1 MNQKFK
7 RTSSLLLILCLIV
20 SMFAE
25 SAYAMHLYF
34 EDAKGHWAEE
44 AIQKLTE
51 QGIVTGFPDGL
62 CHPDETI
69 TRGEFTALL
78 ARTLKIS
85 EDKEYP
91 ASSFTDIQN
100 HWSEDN
106 ILFLV
111 SKDII
116 EESDYKN
123 HLFKPDEAITRM
135 EIVKML
141 VRALGTNCHSED
153 CTCNLDFT
161 DIQLLNKEDKLYLCI
176 GEKYY
181 IIHGYPDKTVKPK
194 DTATRAEA
202 FQMLMKEEKAKDQI
216 KKEEQNLPVVKPDE
230 KPSHGSSSGGSSSYV
245 PEPQFS
251 FTLPKTMCVGESITI
266 VPQSKY
272 VNSVAWSASK
282 NDLPVEFSK
291 AFEGDLKADGGT
303 IKAKDTGIYAI
314 TAAAENSRGTEITC
328 KQFVS
333 VYPVIKAD
341 FTLPNTA
348 HTDTSIAVDLKA
360 ENLGSNSVVWTL
372 TKDGKSAE
380 IADSLVGEI
389 GNSGGTVQFREKG
402 NYTLTAAVTDEIGK
416 VVTVSHEIMV
426 YPVAEVKLNLP
437 NVTHTDK
444 TIILATEIKNNDD
457 LSPSWSLTKDGK
469 EVEIA
474 KYIKGNL
481 TLSDSEIGFTEKG
494 VYQLTITL
502 TDKAGRKF
510 TDTVKVMVY
519 PVGSVGFY
527 LPTILHTDD
536 TVKAETTL
544 GEIGDKTAI
553 WTLSKD
559 GQKVALADCIS
570 GSLTNDG
577 GNIRF
582 KEKGNYVLTAS
593 FTDDGGRSYSYE
605 QNVKVYPVPT
615 VTYLVPK
622 YAHTDTEIEITVTS
636 TDLDVLTLE
645 WLVDNTFGY
654 QDWNTFV
661 NGKLNNNGGSI
672 YFKRAGIYE
681 LVCRV
686 TDETGR
692 VFLFE
697 PKKTTEVLPVL
708 AIGFELPNAAYT
720 DTEIDLRTS
729 GHNNTLPVE
738 WAVTKNGEKKSLETV
753 LDGNLNALG
762 GKVRFKEYGEFV
774 LTVDMTDF
782 LGRKYSH
789 SESITILP
797 VLDFGFIMPNEIH
810 YGMEFDVKVN
820 KSEHIQNAKVTWML
834 SKNGAPVS
842 YTGVLTDEGGSIS
855 ISDTGEFAL
864 TSVATDRLG
873 RESRCTQKI
882 TVTNT
887 APQIFEFTVTPTRT
901 AKDGKF
907 LVNISATASD
917 QDGDDTV
924 LEWQGKNADGY
935 YAVGAYTVK
944 VRAKD
949 TAGTYSQWVEKSF
962 TVENSAPAITNFTV
976 TPTRTAKD
984 GKFLVNIS
992 ATASDQDGDDTVLEW
1007 QGKNA
1012 DGYYAVGT
1020 YIVKVRARDTAGA
1033 YSEWVEKSFTVA
1045 NSAPTRPVITRTPNG
1060 NSVAPGTPVTITAQS
1075 TDPDG
1080 DTITYVWEN
1089 RPSETSTYSLG
1100 KNVVR
1105 VKAVDSTGA
1114 ESPWSAIVFF
1124 VADSNG
1130 SGGMTLTGPDSTILE
1145 NGIEGATITKY
1156 TFTVPPVS
1164 GHSGNDFGRVKGYN
1178 ILTKQWEQLDY
1189 GTTSNGIT
1197 FERSLTSGIYSKLE
1211 FYYYTN
1217 HNCMYNKSNITYSVE
1232 YFFE

>member
-7 RTSSLLLILCLIV
+7 KTSSFLLIVCLIV
-20 SMFAE
+20 SMFAG

-69 TRGEFTALL
+69 TRGEFTTLL

-91 ASSFTDIQN
+91 SSSFSDIES

-116 EESDYKN
+116 EESDYKD
-123 HLFKPDEAITRM
+123 HLFKPDEPITRM

-141 VRALGTNCHSED
+141 VRALGANCHSKD

-181 IIHGYPDKTVKPK
+181 IIHGYPDKTVKPN

-202 FQMLMKEEKAKDQI
+202 FQMLVKEKKAKEQI
-216 KKEEQNLPVVKPDE
+216 KKEEQNPPVVKPDE
-230 KPSHGSSSGGSSSYV
+230 KPSHGNSSGGSSFYV

-251 FTLPKTMCVGESITI
+251 FTLPKTIYVGESITV

-272 VNSVAWSASK
+272 VNSVVWSVSK
-282 NDLPVEFSK
+282 NDLPIEFSK
-291 AFEGDLKADGGT
+291 TFEGELKADGGT
-303 IKAKDTGIYAI
+303 IKAKDAGTYVI
-314 TAAAENSRGTEITC
+314 TATAKNSRGREITY
-328 KQFVS
+328 KQTVS
-333 VYPVIKAD
+333 VYPVMTAD

-372 TKDGKSAE
+372 TKDNKSAK
-380 IADSLVGEI
+380 IADSLVGKL
-389 GNSGGTVQFREKG
+389 GNTGGTVQFKEKG
-402 NYTLTAAVTDEIGK
+402 IYTLTATITDEIGK
-416 VVTVSHEIMV
+416 VVTVSHEITV
-426 YPVAEVKLNLP
+426 YPVADVKLNLP

-444 TIILATEIKNNDD
+444 TIILTTENKNSKD
-457 LSPSWSLTKDGK
+457 LSASWSLTKDGK

-481 TLSDSEIGFTEKG
+481 TLSDSDIGFTEKG

-510 TDTVKVMVY
+510 TDTAKVTIY

-536 TVKAETTL
+536 TVKVETTL
-544 GEIGDKTAI
+544 GEVGDKTAI
-553 WTLSKD
+553 WTLEKD

-582 KEKGNYVLTAS
+582 KEKGNYVLKAS
-593 FTDDGGRSYSYE
+593 FTDDVGRSYSYE

-615 VTYLVPK
+615 VTYSVPK
-622 YAHTDTEIEITVTS
+622 YAHTDTKIEITVS
-636 TDLDVLTLE
+636 GTDLDDLTLE
-645 WLVDNTFGY
+645 WLVDNAFGY

-661 NGKLNNNGGSI
+661 NGKLNNSGGSI

-708 AIGFELPNAAYT
+708 AIGFELPKVAYT

-738 WAVTKNGEKKSLETV
+738 WTVTKDGEKKSLETI

-774 LTVDMTDF
+774 LTADMTDL

-789 SESITILP
+789 SESITIMP
-797 VLDFGFIMPNEIH
+797 VLDFGFTMPNEIH
-810 YGMEFDVKVN
+810 YGKEFNVKVS
-820 KSEHIQNAKVTWML
+820 KSEHIENAKVSWML

-842 YTGVLTDEGGSIS
+842 YTGVLTDKG
-855 ISDTGEFAL
+855 
-864 TSVATDRLG
+864 
-873 RESRCTQKI
+873 
-882 TVTNT
+882 
-887 APQIFEFTVTPTRT
+887 
-901 AKDGKF
+901 
-907 LVNISATASD
+907 
-917 QDGDDTV
+917 
-924 LEWQGKNADGY
+924 
-935 YAVGAYTVK
+935 
-944 VRAKD
+944 
-949 TAGTYSQWVEKSF
+949 
-962 TVENSAPAITNFTV
+962 
-976 TPTRTAKD
+976 
-984 GKFLVNIS
+984 
-992 ATASDQDGDDTVLEW
+992 
-1007 QGKNA
+1007 
-1012 DGYYAVGT
+1012 
-1020 YIVKVRARDTAGA
+1020 
-1033 YSEWVEKSFTVA
+1033 
-1045 NSAPTRPVITRTPNG
+1045 
-1060 NSVAPGTPVTITAQS
+1060 AQS
-1075 TDPDG
+1075 RFSIQVNLLLLLLQPT
-1080 DTITYVWEN
+1080 VWE
-1089 RPSETSTYSLG
+1089 E
-1100 KNVVR
+1100 
-1105 VKAVDSTGA
+1105 KADA
-1114 ESPWSAIVFF
+1114 
-1124 VADSNG
+1124 
-1130 SGGMTLTGPDSTILE
+1130 
-1145 NGIEGATITKY
+1145 
-1156 TFTVPPVS
+1156 
-1164 GHSGNDFGRVKGYN
+1164 HR
-1178 ILTKQWEQLDY
+1178 
-1189 GTTSNGIT
+1189 
-1197 FERSLTSGIYSKLE
+1197 KLL
-1211 FYYYTN
+1211 
-1217 HNCMYNKSNITYSVE
+1217 
-1232 YFFE
+1232 

>member
-7 RTSSLLLILCLIV
+7 RTSSLLLIVCLIV
-20 SMFAE
+20 SMFAG

-85 EDKEYP
+85 ENKEYP
-91 ASSFTDIQN
+91 DSSFSDIES
-100 HWSEDN
+100 HWSESN

-116 EESDYKN
+116 EESDYKEN
-123 HLFKPDEAITRM
+123 LFKPDEPITRM

-141 VRALGTNCHSED
+141 VRTLGTNCHSED

-181 IIHGYPDKTVKPK
+181 IIHGYPDKTVKPN

-202 FQMLMKEEKAKDQI
+202 FQMLVKEEKAKEQI
-216 KKEEQNLPVVKPDE
+216 NKEGQKPPVVKPDE
-230 KPSHGSSSGGSSSYV
+230 KPSHGNSSGSSSSYV

-251 FTLPKTMCVGESITI
+251 FILPKTIYVGESITV

-272 VNSVAWSASK
+272 VNSVVWSVSK
-282 NDLPVEFSK
+282 NGIPIEFSK
-291 AFEGDLKADGGT
+291 IFEGELKPDGGT
-303 IKAKDTGIYAI
+303 IKAKDTGIYGI
-314 TAAAENSRGTEITC
+314 TATAKNSRGREITC
-328 KQFVS
+328 KQIIS
-333 VYPVIKAD
+333 VYPVITAD
-341 FTLPNTA
+341 FSLPNTA

-372 TKDGKSAE
+372 TKDGKSTE
-380 IADSLVGEI
+380 IANSFVGELS
-389 GNSGGTVQFREKG
+389 NTGGTVQFKEKG
-402 NYTLTAAVTDEIGK
+402 NYTLTATITDEIGK
-416 VVTVSHEIMV
+416 AVTVSHEITV
-426 YPVAEVKLNLP
+426 YPVAEVKLNLL

-444 TIILATEIKNNDD
+444 AIILTTEIKNSEN
-457 LSPSWSLTKDGK
+457 LSASWSLTKDGK

-481 TLSDSEIGFTEKG
+481 TLSDSDIGFTEKG

-510 TDTVKVMVY
+510 TDTAKVTVY

-536 TVKAETTL
+536 TVKVETTL
-544 GEIGDKTAI
+544 DEIGDKTAI

-559 GQKVALADCIS
+559 GHKVALADCIS

-582 KEKGNYVLTAS
+582 KGKGNYVLTAS

-615 VTYLVPK
+615 VAFSVPK
-622 YAHTDTEIEITVTS
+622 YAHTDTEIEIAVTS
-636 TDLDVLTLE
+636 TDLDGLNLE

-661 NGKLNNNGGSI
+661 NGKLNNNGGLI

-681 LVCRV
+681 LVFRV

-708 AIGFELPNAAYT
+708 AIGFEPPRVAYT

-738 WAVTKNGEKKSLETV
+738 WTVTKNGEKKSIETV
-753 LDGNLNALG
+753 LDGKLNALG
-762 GKVRFKEYGEFV
+762 GKVRFKEHGEFV
-774 LTVDMTDF
+774 LTADMIDL

-789 SESITILP
+789 SESITIMP
-797 VLDFGFIMPNEIH
+797 VLNFGFTTPNEIH
-810 YGMEFDVKVN
+810 YGKEFNVKVN
-820 KSEHIQNAKVTWML
+820 KSEHMENAKITWIL
-834 SKNGAPVS
+834 SKNGVPLS
-842 YTGVLTDEGGSIS
+842 YTGVLTDKGGSIS
-855 ISDTGEFAL
+855 ISDTGEFIL

-873 RESRCTQKI
+873 REIRCTQKI

-887 APQIFEFTVTPTRT
+887 APKISEFTVTQTRT
-901 AKDGKF
+901 VNEGKF
-907 LVNISATASD
+907 LVNITATASD
-917 QDGDDTV
+917 PDEDATV

-935 YAVGAYTVK
+935 YAVGTYTVK

-962 TVENSAPAITNFTV
+962 TVANSAPNITNFTA

-992 ATASDQDGDDTVLEW
+992 ATASDADGDEIILEW
-1007 QGKNA
+1007 QGKNV
-1012 DGYYAVGT
+1012 DGYYVVGT
-1020 YIVKVRARDTAGA
+1020 YTVKVRAKDTAGA

-1080 DTITYVWEN
+1080 DNITYVWEN
-1089 RPSETSTYSLG
+1089 RPSETSTYPLG

-1197 FERSLTSGIYSKLE
+1197 FERSLTSGLYSKLE